1 MLCLLPQLQ
10 SDQGA
15 EVRAGARAPPQAG
28 PGARGLS
35 QVTPALPPA
44 LGGRLEKTQAGRIL
58 ASAPPA
64 VGPGAR
70 KENVPSPVALLL
82 CCPLASRG
90 FRSVGC
96 HSSADGRRPVSLCLC
111 SPRGQAE
118 SPPARV
124 GGLSGCPLRQG
135 PGDGKAARR
144 TLEQLSCV
152 GSWGPDQSLQN
163 VFHFIWSRGAGFR
176 EAKGAI
182 PVWGS

>member
-1 MLCLLPQLQ
+1 M
-10 SDQGA
+10 
-15 EVRAGARAPPQAG
+15 RAGARAPPQAG

-144 TLEQLSCV
+144 TLGQLSGV
-152 GSWGPDQSLQN
+152 GSWGPDQ
-163 VFHFIWSRGAGFR
+163 GAGQDNSLAALCKMFLTSSGAEEQVSGRQR
-176 EAKGAI
+176 ERFQFGEVN
-182 PVWGS
+182 P